1 MFDSVRGIYCAL
13 RRPNLEDLDTIA
25 GWLEDPYLNSTVFD
39 GSNFTNGAQ
48 DQAMT
53 WLEQNA
59 AVYGGDNLLGLVCSV
74 KSGKPIGMVW
84 FNNIDWK
91 SRTADLRYLVGEAE
105 YRTSVFGPEIALL
118 SLQMAFHVMNLHKVY
133 GYVLSGNEDSI
144 RLAEFGGIKE
154 GVLKNYVPVEDGWN
168 DYHLYAMFSDDFQ
181 ALLQEHKDGVLRRH
195 FRAGIFQ

>member
-13 RRPNLEDLDTIA
+13 RRPNLEDLDTIVR
-25 GWLEDPYLNSTVFD
+25 WLDDPYLNSTVFD
-39 GSNFTNGAQ
+39 SSSFVNGAK

-53 WLEQNA
+53 WLEENA

-91 SRTADLRYLVGEAE
+91 SRTADLRYLVGEEE

-118 SLQMAFHVMNLHKVY
+118 SLQMAFNVMNLHKVY
-133 GYVLSGNEDSI
+133 GYVLSGNNDSI
-144 RLAEFGGIKE
+144 SLADFGGRKE
-154 GVLKNYVPVEDGWN
+154 GVLKNYVRAGDGWN
-168 DYHLYAMFSDDFQ
+168 DYHLYAMFSEDFR
-181 ALLQEHKDGVLRRH
+181 AFLQEHKEGVLRRH
-195 FRAGIFQ
+195 FKKGIF

>member
-25 GWLEDPYLNSTVFD
+25 RWLDDPYLNSTVFD
-39 GSNFTNGAQ
+39 GSTFVNGAKG
-48 DQAMT
+48 QAMT

-59 AVYGGDNLLGLVCSV
+59 AVYGSDNLLGLVCSA
-74 KSGKPIGMVW
+74 KSSKPIGLVW

-91 SRTADLRYLVGEAE
+91 SRTADLRYLVGEEE

-118 SLQMAFHVMNLHKVY
+118 SLQMAFNVMNLHKVY

-144 RLAEFGGIKE
+144 RLAEFGGTKE
-154 GVLKNYVPVEDGWN
+154 GVLKNYVPVKDGWN
-168 DYHLYAMFSDDFQ
+168 DYHLYAMFSDDFR
-181 ALLQEHKDGVLRRH
+181 AFLLKHKDGVLRRH
-195 FRAGIFQ
+195 FRDGLF